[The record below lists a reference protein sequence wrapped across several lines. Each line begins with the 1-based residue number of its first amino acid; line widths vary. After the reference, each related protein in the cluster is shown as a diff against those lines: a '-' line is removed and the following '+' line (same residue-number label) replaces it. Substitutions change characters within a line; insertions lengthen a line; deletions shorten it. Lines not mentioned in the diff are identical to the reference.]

1 MVLRQDPLFS
11 NEAVLD
17 LQNKIDDNELYRVK
31 MDKKYFDV
39 NMVGA
44 LGYNSLSHYTSF
56 TNESYMFTMKKL
68 GYSSYWM
75 EVNSNGGT
83 ALTDSLLG
91 NRYHIVLNTDVT
103 DEQEIIYQNSK
114 YSIVKN
120 ELPSTF
126 GSVFTAEDMEGYA
139 QLPDG
144 SREEIQNALFKAIYH
159 TSDDV
164 TETYSPITMDNIV
177 YHQSSEG
184 LHTIQKELSSDA
196 SYLLYTIPVEG
207 TQTLYFDCFH
217 ELSNNLVE
225 PINSSFDVYVNGS
238 LVQSKYPSQSSNGL
252 LELGTL
258 RMKRLL

>member
-184 LHTIQKELSSDA
+184 VTYH
-196 SYLLYTIPVEG
+196 
-207 TQTLYFDCFH
+207 
-217 ELSNNLVE
+217 
-225 PINSSFDVYVNGS
+225 
-238 LVQSKYPSQSSNGL
+238 SK
-252 LELGTL
+252 
-258 RMKRLL
+258 RIVI